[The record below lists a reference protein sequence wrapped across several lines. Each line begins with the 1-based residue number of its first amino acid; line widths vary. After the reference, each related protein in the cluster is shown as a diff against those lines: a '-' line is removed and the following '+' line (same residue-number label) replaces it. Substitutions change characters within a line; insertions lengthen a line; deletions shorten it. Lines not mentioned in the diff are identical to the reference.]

1 MDGNQKLI
9 KFEDFVYREPPFS
22 NLSNISLISNRN
34 KFFKSNAAERMKS
47 WISENTSHY
56 STYHMLIF
64 YRKNNHGTK

>member
-9 KFEDFVYREPPFS
+9 KFEDFVYREPPIS